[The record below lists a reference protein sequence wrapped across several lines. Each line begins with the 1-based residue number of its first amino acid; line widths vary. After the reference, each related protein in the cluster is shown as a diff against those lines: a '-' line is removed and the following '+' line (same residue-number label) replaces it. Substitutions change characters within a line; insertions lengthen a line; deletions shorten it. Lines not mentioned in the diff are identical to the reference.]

1 MFKIAIVG
9 RPNVGKSTLFNRLVG
24 KKLALVDNLPGVTRD
39 RREGL
44 ARLGDLTFTIIDT
57 AGLEEGGGETLAG
70 RMRVQTE
77 AAISDADAIFF
88 MLDACAGLTPDDR
101 FFANLLRRSGKPLI
115 LIANKAEG
123 RTGEEGA
130 REAFDLGLGEPIALS
145 AEHGEG
151 LAELYAAICEALPEA
166 TVLSAE
172 DTAEE
177 AAAEP
182 IGEDEDGSELDP
194 TKPLR
199 IAVIGRPNVGKSTL
213 LNRILGEERLVTGP
227 EAGITR
233 DAIGVDLEWHGRKL
247 KMFDT
252 AGLRKRARVDAK
264 LEKLAGADALRAAKF
279 AEVVVL
285 LIDATAP
292 FEKQDLTL
300 ADLVAREGRALVIGL
315 NKWDLVEGRGGKL
328 AQMSEEAG
336 RLLPQIKGMPV
347 VPVSAATGEG
357 IAALMQAIFEVHLVW
372 NKRIATSKLN
382 RWLETALAATP
393 PPAVAGRRI
402 KIRYITQLRARP
414 PYFLIFGNQLEHL
427 PESYRRF
434 LTNGLRENFN
444 LAGVPIRLS
453 MKTSEN
459 PYATRGSRRT

>member
-24 KKLALVDNLPGVTRD
+24 KKLALVDDLPGVTRD
-39 RREGL
+39 RREGMGRI
-44 ARLGDLTFTIIDT
+44 ADLTFTIIDT
-57 AGLEEGGGETLAG
+57 AGLEEGGAETLAG
-70 RMRVQTE
+70 RMRGQTE

-88 MLDACAGLTPDDR
+88 MVDVRAGITPDDR

-123 RTGEEGA
+123 RAGEGGA
-130 REAFDLGLGEPIALS
+130 REAFDLGLGEPLALS

-151 LAELYAAICEALPEA
+151 LADLYTALRETLPEA
-166 TVLSAE
+166 TALPAE
-172 DTAEE
+172 DTEHAE
-177 AAAEP
+177 AEP

-199 IAVIGRPNVGKSTL
+199 IAIIGRPNVGKSTL
-213 LNRILGEERLVTGP
+213 LNRILGEDRLLTGP

-233 DAIGVDLEWHGRKL
+233 DAIGVDLEWQGRKL

-252 AGLRKRARVDAK
+252 AGLRKRARVDEK

-315 NKWDLVEGRGGKL
+315 NKWDCVEERNAKL
-328 AQMSEEAG
+328 KEMREEAG

-347 VPVSAATGEG
+347 VPVSGATGEG
-357 IAALMQAIFEVHLVW
+357 IAALIKAIFKVHRTW

-382 RWLETALAATP
+382 RWLAAALAATP

-402 KIRYITQLRARP
+402 KIRYMTQLRARP
-414 PYFLIFGNQLEHL
+414 PYFIIFGNQLDHL

-434 LTNGLRENFN
+434 LANGLRDSFD

-453 MKTSEN
+453 MKTSDN
-459 PYATRGSRRT
+459 PYAGRRTRQR